1 MFAFDVNVIMKHCGR
16 SLLTKL
22 VFLCSFKSWN
32 RVTVAVGDL
41 PVFSDLLGDGKNPYN
56 VPTVLI
62 GLDVL
67 SQRRV
72 ILESGEGSARRIFVA
87 PK

>member
-1 MFAFDVNVIMKHCGR
+1 MNVIIKYFGG

-22 VFLCSFKSWN
+22 AFLCSFKPWN
-32 RVTVAVGDL
+32 KVTVAVGDL
-41 PVFSDLLGDGKNPYN
+41 PAFSDLLGDGKKPYN
-56 VPTVLI
+56 VPTILI

-72 ILESGEGSARRIFVA
+72 ILESGEGSARRIFVG

>member
-1 MFAFDVNVIMKHCGR
+1 MSAFDVNVLMKCHGY
-16 SLLTKL
+16 LLTQL
-22 VFLCSFKSWN
+22 VFLCSFKPWEK
-32 RVTVAVGDL
+32 VTVAVGDL
-41 PVFSDLLGDGKNPYN
+41 PVFSDLLGDGKNPFN

-62 GLDVL
+62 GLDLL

-72 ILESGEGSARRIFVA
+72 ILESGEGRARRIFVS